1 MKKAGQAKF
10 KSLALHWTRYC
21 PSLRFRFLVSK
32 VIVYVG
38 KWVQVPSETRQ
49 ELRPAE

>member
-1 MKKAGQAKF
+1 MKKAGQAKL
-10 KSLALHWTRYC
+10 KSLALRWTRYY
-21 PSLRFRFLVSK
+21 PSLRFRFLASK